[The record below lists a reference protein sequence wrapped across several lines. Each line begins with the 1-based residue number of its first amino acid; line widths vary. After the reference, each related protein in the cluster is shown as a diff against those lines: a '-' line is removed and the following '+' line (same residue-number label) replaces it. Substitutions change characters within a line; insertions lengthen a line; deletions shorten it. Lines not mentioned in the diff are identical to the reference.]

1 VPGAVHGR
9 AWTGEGQ
16 TMKKIFAGV
25 ACAAAIAA
33 AAVVLLPVAAVRV
46 AVGLSRP
53 RGRANTERREAER
66 PRRPEASPAEPRE
79 VRG

>member
-1 VPGAVHGR
+1 
-9 AWTGEGQ
+9 
-16 TMKKIFAGV
+16 MKKILAGV

-46 AVGLSRP
+46 AAGLSRP
-53 RGRANTERREAER
+53 RGRANTERSEAR
-66 PRRPEASPAEPRE
+66 WSRHPETSPAEPRE

>member
-1 VPGAVHGR
+1 
-9 AWTGEGQ
+9 
-16 TMKKIFAGV
+16 MKKILAGV

-46 AVGLSRP
+46 AAGLSMP
-53 RGRANTERREAER
+53 RGRANTERSEAR
-66 PRRPEASPAEPRE
+66 WSRHPETSPAEPRE